1 MGDTMLS
8 KTFFAMIA
16 VSFVSA
22 VFTGN
27 VERMA
32 ASFAASLSD
41 AVSLCISLLGMM
53 CFWSGLM
60 NVFKNAGVVRRLSL
74 FLKPLLRLIYGK
86 KANEGDNLENLSASV
101 SANFLGLGNA
111 ALPLGIAAVKGFE
124 KNNKDKTATDESIMF
139 AVLNTVPFQL
149 IPSTLIALRSK
160 YGCIN
165 PFDVVPYIWVSSLI
179 ITVFA
184 IIVCKTFSIFWRK

>member
-1 MGDTMLS
+1 MLS
-8 KTFFAMIA
+8 KTFSCMMII
-16 VSFVSA
+16 SFISA
-22 VFTGN
+22 LLTGN
-27 VERMA
+27 MGKMA
-32 ASFAASLSD
+32 GQFAVSLSD
-41 AVSLCISLLGMM
+41 TVSLCLTLLGMM

-60 NVFKNAGVVRRLSL
+60 NVLKDAGAVRKLSL

-86 KANEGDNLENLSASV
+86 KANTGDNLENLSASV
-101 SANFLGLGNA
+101 SANFFGLGNA

-124 KNNKDKTATDESIMF
+124 RNNQNKTATDESIMF

-160 YGCIN
+160 YGSIN
-165 PFDVVPYIWVSSLI
+165 PYDVVPYIWVSSFI

-184 IIVCKTFSIFWRK
+184 IIVCKTFSFFWRK

>member
-1 MGDTMLS
+1 MLS
-8 KTFFAMIA
+8 KTFFAMISI
-16 VSFVSA
+16 SFVSA

-27 VERMA
+27 VEQMA
-32 ASFAASLSD
+32 ASFAVSLSD

-60 NVFKNAGVVRRLSL
+60 NVLKDAGAVRKLSL

-86 KANEGDNLENLSASV
+86 KANTGDNLENLSASV
-101 SANFLGLGNA
+101 SANFFGLGNA

-124 KNNKDKTATDESIMF
+124 RNNQNKTATDESIMF

-160 YGCIN
+160 YGSTN
-165 PFDVVPYIWVSSLI
+165 PYDVVPYIWVSSLI

-184 IIVCKTFSIFWRK
+184 IIVCKIFSFFWRK